1 MDSTLAA
8 IRFGTG
14 LSPGG
19 PAPADAGTMLAEV
32 AGVDNLAAAFPIET
46 WTTRFA
52 TIGTWGPLR
61 RARRD
66 DDAAAEAFR
75 VVNRQLANGYHI
87 DMLQTLRRAAGAKV
101 GFRERLTWFWASH
114 FAIADGTGLLRRSV
128 GSFHE
133 EAIRPHIAGSFADL
147 LKAAVTHPA
156 MLAYLDQTS
165 SIGPNSVRGRR
176 GGGLNENLAREVLE
190 LHTLGVGGGYGQDD
204 VRQLAELLTGLTIAK
219 DGTQAFQRNIAEPG
233 AETVLTRSYGGE
245 TPNRHDIV
253 AVLDDLSVHP
263 STARHL
269 SGKIARHFI
278 ADTPPAD
285 LVDAMTA
292 DWTRTDGDL
301 TAVYATMLD
310 HPAAWDP
317 VLRKVRQPL
326 DMMAAALRVTGT
338 ADRLTPDR
346 MRILRETLTEPV
358 ARMGQPWLRP
368 PGPDGWP
375 EEAGAWI
382 TPQGLAA
389 RLDWIAMLAGS
400 LDPAPDPRA
409 FVDLALGP
417 LASAR
422 TRFAADAAE
431 DRAAG
436 VALILSS
443 PEFQRR

>member
-1 MDSTLAA
+1 
-8 IRFGTG
+8 
-14 LSPGG
+14 
-19 PAPADAGTMLAEV
+19 
-32 AGVDNLAAAFPIET
+32 
-46 WTTRFA
+46 
-52 TIGTWGPLR
+52 
-61 RARRD
+61 
-66 DDAAAEAFR
+66 
-75 VVNRQLANGYHI
+75 
-87 DMLQTLRRAAGAKV
+87 
-101 GFRERLTWFWASH
+101 
-114 FAIADGTGLLRRSV
+114 
-128 GSFHE
+128 
-133 EAIRPHIAGSFADL
+133 
-147 LKAAVTHPA
+147 
-156 MLAYLDQTS
+156 
-165 SIGPNSVRGRR
+165 
-176 GGGLNENLAREVLE
+176 
-190 LHTLGVGGGYGQDD
+190 
-204 VRQLAELLTGLTIAK
+204 
-219 DGTQAFQRNIAEPG
+219 
-233 AETVLTRSYGGE
+233 
-245 TPNRHDIV
+245 
-253 AVLDDLSVHP
+253 
-263 STARHL
+263 
-269 SGKIARHFI
+269 
-278 ADTPPAD
+278 
-285 LVDAMTA
+285 
-292 DWTRTDGDL
+292 
-301 TAVYATMLD
+301 MLD

-346 MRILRETLTEPV
+346 MRIVRETLTEPV

-409 FVDLALGP
+409 FVDMALGP